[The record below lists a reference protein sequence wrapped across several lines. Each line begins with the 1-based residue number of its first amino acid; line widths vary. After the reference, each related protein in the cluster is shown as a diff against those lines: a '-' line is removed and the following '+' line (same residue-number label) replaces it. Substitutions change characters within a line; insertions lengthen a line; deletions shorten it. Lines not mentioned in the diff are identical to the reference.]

1 MIRIMKSISCVL
13 ICIILFGCAT
23 NQNNIKLTT
32 DQDTLRNLSAGSVIG
47 YSQNET
53 SLWLGIPY
61 AKAPINDLRWRSPKL
76 IDSWDGIYK
85 ATEFG
90 EACTQIGS
98 TFGDPT
104 AIVGS
109 VHGSEDCLYLN
120 IFAPKDIT
128 SDEKLPVMFWI
139 HGGSNTIGTSSLYD
153 PSILATSQRL
163 IVVTINY
170 RLGMF
175 GWFIHPS
182 IKKMSL
188 DPEDQSGNYGTLD
201 QIAALKWV
209 QSNIHQFGGDK
220 NNVTIFGESAGGHNA
235 YALMFSPLTTGLF
248 HKVISQSGSTKTS
261 TLNEM
266 INYYDDLESP
276 GNKSSSKEVMNQLL
290 VADERALNR
299 DGAIIIQESMSDSR
313 IYDYLKSK
321 TKEQIIQTYYNNL
334 DEKDYMHH
342 VINDGFVLPE
352 NGMDFANTEK
362 LREIPIILGTNRDEM
377 KLFLAFDPEFTSQK
391 FSMTFI
397 KNQDFYDIS
406 SEYGSRGWKVAAVD
420 KPASEL
426 VKSGNQRVYGY
437 RFDWD
442 EEPKLLMMDFAKILG
457 AAHAIEIPFVM
468 GGLKLGGLEEYMFD
482 KNNITAATRLS
493 ETMMSYW
500 SEFAYRGNPNRGRDE
515 DQIEWRAW
523 SRESDEDTFVIFD
536 TLSDGGIRMSKKASS
551 YKSLVEELL
560 LDSRIPN
567 DDMRCEFLQ
576 KALDANWVVDKKILN
591 SGLCKNFH

>member
-1 MIRIMKSISCVL
+1 MTRITKSISHVL

-23 NQNNIKLTT
+23 NQDNFRVNT
-32 DQDTLRNLSAGSVIG
+32 DQDTFRKLTDGSVIG

-61 AKAPINDLRWRSPKL
+61 AKPPLNDLRWRSPKAL
-76 IDSWDGIYK
+76 DPWDGIYK
-85 ATEFG
+85 ATEFS

-98 TFGDPT
+98 TFGDPLSV
-104 AIVGS
+104 VGS

-120 IFAPKDIT
+120 IFAPKNIAIN
-128 SDEKLPVMFWI
+128 EKLPVMFWI

-153 PSILATSQRL
+153 PSVLASSQRV

-182 IKKMSL
+182 IKAMSL
-188 DPEDQSGNYGTLD
+188 DPEDKSGNYGTLD

-209 QSNIHQFGGDK
+209 QSNIDQFNGDK
-220 NNVTIFGESAGGHNA
+220 NNITIFGESAGGHNA
-235 YALMFSPLTTGLF
+235 YALMFSPMTTGLF

-261 TLNEM
+261 TLDEM
-266 INYYDDLESP
+266 INYFDAIESP

-290 VADERALNR
+290 VADKQALNR
-299 DGAIIIQESMSDSR
+299 DEAILLQEGMVDSE
-313 IYDYLKSK
+313 IYDYLKSR

-342 VINDGFVLPE
+342 VINDGFVLPKQ
-352 NGMDFANTEK
+352 GMDFMNTEK
-362 LREIPIILGTNRDEM
+362 LKDIPIILGTNRDEM

-406 SEYGSRGWKVAAVD
+406 SEYGSKGWKVAAVD

-426 VKSGNQRVYGY
+426 VKSGNQRVFGY

-468 GGLKLGGLEEYMFD
+468 GGMKLGGLEEYMFD
-482 KNNITAATRLS
+482 KNNIAAATRLS

-500 SEFAYRGNPNRGRDE
+500 SEFAYNGDPNRGRDK
-515 DQIEWRAW
+515 DQAPWRAW
-523 SRESDEDTFVIFD
+523 NNEVNENKYVIIDTPP
-536 TLSDGGIRMSKKASS
+536 DGGIRMSKKASS
-551 YKSLVEELL
+551 YSSLMEELL

-576 KALDANWVVDKKILN
+576 KALDANWFVDEKILK
-591 SGLCKNFH
+591 SGLCKNVH

>member
-1 MIRIMKSISCVL
+1 
-13 ICIILFGCAT
+13 
-23 NQNNIKLTT
+23 
-32 DQDTLRNLSAGSVIG
+32 
-47 YSQNET
+47 
-53 SLWLGIPY
+53 
-61 AKAPINDLRWRSPKL
+61 
-76 IDSWDGIYK
+76 
-85 ATEFG
+85 
-90 EACTQIGS
+90 
-98 TFGDPT
+98 
-104 AIVGS
+104 
-109 VHGSEDCLYLN
+109 
-120 IFAPKDIT
+120 
-128 SDEKLPVMFWI
+128 
-139 HGGSNTIGTSSLYD
+139 
-153 PSILATSQRL
+153 
-163 IVVTINY
+163 
-170 RLGMF
+170 
-175 GWFIHPS
+175 
-182 IKKMSL
+182 
-188 DPEDQSGNYGTLD
+188 
-201 QIAALKWV
+201 
-209 QSNIHQFGGDK
+209 
-220 NNVTIFGESAGGHNA
+220 
-235 YALMFSPLTTGLF
+235 
-248 HKVISQSGSTKTS
+248 
-261 TLNEM
+261 
-266 INYYDDLESP
+266 
-276 GNKSSSKEVMNQLL
+276 
-290 VADERALNR
+290 
-299 DGAIIIQESMSDSR
+299 
-313 IYDYLKSK
+313 
-321 TKEQIIQTYYNNL
+321 
-334 DEKDYMHH
+334 MHH

-352 NGMDFANTEK
+352 NGMDFANTKK

-536 TLSDGGIRMSKKASS
+536 TPSDGGIRMSKKASS